1 MYPTHPFI
9 CLTNNTNRYRG
20 VRQFISIW
28 CVAIV
33 QVTRGQ
39 LYHQSSVKVGVD
51 FQNLLPHQSGNAM
64 AKSESHNNRTRN
76 RYMYALCPPGFQ
88 RVGTECYS
96 LFAQHNSWLEAHF
109 YCKDKNAKL
118 AEPRKFSDRK
128 LREFLHKQ
136 DAITGG

>member
-1 MYPTHPFI
+1 MPH
-9 CLTNNTNRYRG
+9 L
-20 VRQFISIW
+20 VL
-28 CVAIV
+28 
-33 QVTRGQ
+33 GQ

-51 FQNLLPHQSGNAM
+51 FQNLLPQQSGNAM
-64 AKSESHNNRTRN
+64 AKSESNNNRTRN

-96 LFAQHNSWLEAHF
+96 LLTQHTSWLDAHF

-128 LREFLHKQ
+128 LREFLRKQ
-136 DAITGG
+136 DSINGGEFTAHYLSPLYYQLRITSSYFNFI